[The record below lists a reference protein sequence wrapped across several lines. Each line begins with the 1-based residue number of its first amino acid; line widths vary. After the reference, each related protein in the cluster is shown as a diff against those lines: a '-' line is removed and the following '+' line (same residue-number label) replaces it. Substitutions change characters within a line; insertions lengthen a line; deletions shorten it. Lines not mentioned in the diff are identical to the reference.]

1 MRGHGGIAP
10 QGPSGQRLDFSQAPL
25 LVFWE
30 TTRACLLACRHCR
43 AEAIPHPLPGQLSH
57 DEGLRLIEA
66 VRSFGDRPPIL
77 VFTGGDLLMR
87 DRVHE
92 LLRYAHDL
100 GLVVAASPS
109 VTSLLTREAL
119 NRLRDAG
126 ASSLSISLD
135 GLRETHDYIRGA
147 PGCWD
152 RTLEA
157 IRAALAT
164 GLHVQVNTCVMQQN
178 YRELPEVFS
187 IIRRMGVPVWE
198 VFYLVK
204 TGRATSMEELDP
216 DTCEQ
221 VTHFLYD
228 ASMYG
233 VRVRTVEA
241 PFFRRVAIQ
250 RSGGMPPPRGP
261 VYEELTAR
269 LTRLCGGPTTE
280 PQVQLTPTRD
290 GNGIVFVAHD
300 GTITPGGFLPLG
312 RGNVRVDSLV
322 DVYRNDELFR
332 ALRRPEGFRGRCG
345 ACEFREICGGSR
357 ARAYAASGDPL
368 GEDPACPYTPPSWTR

>member
-1 MRGHGGIAP
+1 M
-10 QGPSGQRLDFSQAPL
+10 
-25 LVFWE
+25 
-30 TTRACLLACRHCR
+30 ACRHCR

-57 DEGLRLIEA
+57 DEGVRLIEA

-135 GLRETHDYIRGA
+135 GLRETHDYIRAA

-157 IRAALAT
+157 IRAALAA
-164 GLHVQVNTCVMQQN
+164 GLHVQVNACVMQQN

-204 TGRATSMEELDP
+204 TVGPHPWRNWTRIPVNRSPTSSTMHPCMVLGCGRWRPPS
-216 DTCEQ
+216 
-221 VTHFLYD
+221 
-228 ASMYG
+228 
-233 VRVRTVEA
+233 
-241 PFFRRVAIQ
+241 
-250 RSGGMPPPRGP
+250 SGGSPYSARGACPLQGALFMRSSGPGWPASAAAPPR
-261 VYEELTAR
+261 
-269 LTRLCGGPTTE
+269 
-280 PQVQLTPTRD
+280 
-290 GNGIVFVAHD
+290 
-300 GTITPGGFLPLG
+300 
-312 RGNVRVDSLV
+312 SL
-322 DVYRNDELFR
+322 R
-332 ALRRPEGFRGRCG
+332 
-345 ACEFREICGGSR
+345 S
-357 ARAYAASGDPL
+357 S
-368 GEDPACPYTPPSWTR
+368 